1 MEELFLKAENREGRG
16 KGFARRLRR
25 KGFIPAIMYGEGEL
39 LPLALDAKEL
49 RQALRTEAGENALMK
64 LKVAGEESK
73 DRTVMVRE
81 LQVDPIRGDLIH
93 ADLVR
98 ISMEKEVEVEVPIEL
113 TGKPKVLVLV
123 AGALLSQLVNAL
135 KVRCLPVHIPKSVT
149 VDVENLEIGEALHVS
164 DIATP
169 AEVTVLNEPSE
180 AVASISVVAE
190 EVVAA
195 PVEGVAEGEAAAA
208 AEGAPEGEE
217 GKPPPEGGA
226 GQSGGKE
233 AKGGKEK
240 GD

>member
-64 LKVAGEESK
+64 LQVAGEESK
-73 DRTVMVRE
+73 NRTVMVRE
-81 LQVDPIRGDLIH
+81 LQMDPIRGDLLH

-113 TGKPKVLVLV
+113 IGKPKVLVLV
-123 AGALLSQLVNAL
+123 AGALLSQMVNAL
-135 KVRCLPVHIPKSVT
+135 KVRCLPVHIPKSFA
-149 VDVENLEIGEALHVS
+149 VDVESLEIGEALHVS
-164 DIATP
+164 DIAIPT
-169 AEVTVLNEPSE
+169 EVTVLNEPSE
-180 AVASISVVAE
+180 SVASISVVAE

-195 PVEGVAEGEAAAA
+195 PVEVVAEGQAAAA
-208 AEGAPEGEE
+208 AGDSPQGGE

-226 GQSGGKE
+226 EGSGGKE
-233 AKGGKEK
+233 AKGGKGK